1 MPVARPV
8 SSVQSVITRN
18 FFVSVPTN
26 VSYHVVCRVPTVTR
40 WQSQKKDVRP
50 KLKIKS
56 QIKCVKSASFV
67 GHFVSAP
74 NVPNVPNVASVQPVG
89 GRLQS
94 FWEIWAHKG
103 ANPKV
108 VSILKEGYVLP
119 FKVRPPLVRDPLIV
133 SGYANPIRD
142 SHLQAAVQALI
153 EKKAVERVR
162 VQTSLAFFN
171 RLFIVPKPNHKW
183 RPILDL
189 STLNQFLCVKTF
201 KMETPETIRTSLQ
214 QEEWV
219 TSLDF
224 SDAYFHIPIHYTS
237 RKFLRFHFQNQS
249 YQFRALP
256 FGLST
261 APMEFTGVV
270 KEVKLM
276 AQSQGIR
283 IHKYLDDW
291 LIRAPTKE
299 SCHQGTQS
307 LLALCQELG
316 WMVNMQKSELEPQQV
331 FDFVGY
337 QHDLLNGVV
346 RPTQNRWETL
356 QQKITVLLQ
365 NRSCPVRTFMS
376 LIGLLTATEKQV
388 TLGRLHMRPIQW
400 HLKKHWRVP
409 ESLEKE
415 IPIPR
420 SLHQYLQWWT
430 QEENVLKGQP
440 LHPLRHAVQIFTD
453 ASKEGWG
460 AHLGDFTAS
469 GTWSVPESKLHINFL
484 ELKAVLLALKRFQHL
499 VQGKV
504 VLIATDNTT
513 VVAYINKEG
522 GMRSGS
528 LCALLWRLLCWCSLN
543 QIVLKARHIP
553 GRLNV
558 IADKLSRQR
567 QVIQTEWS
575 LHQET
580 FDLLCQTW
588 HYPRVDMFATRYNCK
603 LVQFLS
609 PIPDPKAWS
618 VDALTLSWEDLDM
631 YLFPPVSLMGK
642 VVSKLSDHWYRR
654 AILIAPGWPNM
665 PWFWDLVELSARV
678 PLCLPH
684 HPDLVTQPFNK
695 ARHRDLTNLNLH
707 AWLLEPRQS
716 RSRGSLA
723 QWRQELRR
731 LKDVQPEQ
739 STKRSGPFLSDGVKQ
754 VRWTSGTHL
763 YKEIAD
769 FLLHLFQEKNLQ
781 PSTIDGYRS
790 AIADKLG
797 NTSVN
802 VGKDENLTRLL
813 DSFHRDRP
821 KGRRGVP
828 AWNLS
833 LVLHQLTKAPF
844 EPLRKASLK
853 HLTFKT
859 VFLLA
864 LASGKRRSEI
874 HAWLNKNIRHQAD
887 WSKVSLY
894 PSPSFLAKNHF
905 AKEGPEC
912 VAPVVIPALAP
923 TLDKSLKEDRSLCP
937 VRALRYY
944 LDKTQDLRTGKELVF
959 VSFKQGFNKDISP
972 ATISSWIK
980 QTVVLCYDLS
990 DQDSLTGRGGSTI
1003 GAPKALKRDYQ
1014 LVSPTT
1020 PEGQVTLCNIR
1031 ALLKEAIEPLADDLE
1046 QVKQKLDA
1054 ITVVNARVDTLE
1066 LKVDNLETRLLQSE
1080 TKCSE
1085 LQKEVV
1091 KLEMYSR
1098 KNNLKFLNIKDP
1110 HSASNENCEEKI
1122 LDLCAYHNVELDA
1135 RNIET
1140 AHRLGRSTKIDRPIM
1155 VKFSN
1160 FKSKQKILRARKTFQ
1175 TQNIKV
1181 AEDFP
1186 TAIQQRRRIFS
1197 PILQEIFRSGGKYRG
1212 KLVQDK
1218 LLLNDRFYCV
1228 NTSYPMDNCF
1238 TGRRD
1243 RSRQTPEKDVL
1254 YMLPAGPVTECAF
1267 ARWRIVLHFLFT
1279 S

>member
-1 MPVARPV
+1 MVSPDVVPRWLMRRHSINDNYCKSSPVPVARPV
-8 SSVQSVITRN
+8 SSVKSVITRN
-18 FFVSVPTN
+18 SFVSVPTN

-50 KLKIKS
+50 KSKIKS

-142 SHLQAAVQALI
+142 SHLQEAVQALI

-201 KMETPETIRTSLQ
+201 KMETSETIRTSLQ

-224 SDAYFHIPIHYTS
+224 SDAYFHIPIHFTS

-283 IHKYLDDW
+283 IHQYLDDW

-337 QHDLLNGVV
+337 QYDLLNGVV
-346 RPTQNRWETL
+346 RPTQNRWEAL
-356 QQKITVLLQ
+356 QHKITVLLQ
-365 NRSCPVRTFMS
+365 NRFCRVRTFMS

-388 TLGRLHMRPIQW
+388 PLGRLHMRPIQW

-513 VVAYINKEG
+513 VVVYINKEG

-603 LVQFLS
+603 LVCVPNS
-609 PIPDPKAWS
+609 RPKG
-618 VDALTLSWEDLDM
+618 L
-631 YLFPPVSLMGK
+631 VSGC
-642 VVSKLSDHWYRR
+642 SD
-654 AILIAPGWPNM
+654 IVLGGPGH
-665 PWFWDLVELSARV
+665 V
-678 PLCLPH
+678 PLP
-684 HPDLVTQPFNK
+684 PSV
-695 ARHRDLTNLNLH
+695 
-707 AWLLEPRQS
+707 
-716 RSRGSLA
+716 
-723 QWRQELRR
+723 
-731 LKDVQPEQ
+731 
-739 STKRSGPFLSDGVKQ
+739 SDGEGGQQAVRSLVSQSNPDCPGMAHHALVLGPSGAICEGSSLSSTPPRSSDPTFQQGTSQGSDKPKSPCLAPRAQTIKEQGFSSPVASRIEAPQRRSTRTVYEAKWAVFIRWCETSKVDFRNPSIKQ
-754 VRWTSGTHL
+754 
-763 YKEIAD
+763 IAD

-797 NTSVN
+797 NTSIN
-802 VGKDENLTRLL
+802 VGKDDNLTRLL

-853 HLTFKT
+853 HLTFRT

-864 LASGKRRSEI
+864 LASGKRKSEI

-894 PSPSFLAKNHF
+894 PSPSFLAKNHL

-959 VSFKQGFNKDISP
+959 VSFKQGFDRDISP

-990 DQDSLTGRGGSTI
+990 DQESLT
-1003 GAPKALKRDYQ
+1003 LH
-1014 LVSPTT
+1014 
-1020 PEGQVTLCNIR
+1020 
-1031 ALLKEAIEPLADDLE
+1031 
-1046 QVKQKLDA
+1046 QVKAHDVRAFAASKAFQSGISLD
-1054 ITVVNARVDTLE
+1054 
-1066 LKVDNLETRLLQSE
+1066 Q
-1080 TKCSE
+1080 
-1085 LQKEVV
+1085 
-1091 KLEMYSR
+1091 
-1098 KNNLKFLNIKDP
+1098 
-1110 HSASNENCEEKI
+1110 I
-1122 LDLCAYHNVELDA
+1122 LAACHWKSHN
-1135 RNIET
+1135 
-1140 AHRLGRSTKIDRPIM
+1140 
-1155 VKFSN
+1155 
-1160 FKSKQKILRARKTFQ
+1160 TF
-1175 TQNIKV
+1175 TQ
-1181 AEDFP
+1181 
-1186 TAIQQRRRIFS
+1186 
-1197 PILQEIFRSGGKYRG
+1197 
-1212 KLVQDK
+1212 
-1218 LLLNDRFYCV
+1218 FYL
-1228 NTSYPMDNCF
+1228 
-1238 TGRRD
+1238 
-1243 RSRQTPEKDVL
+1243 KDVAWADKEL
-1254 YMLPAGPVTECAF
+1254 FHLGPVVA
-1267 ARWRIVLHFLFT
+1267 AQQIHH
-1279 S
+1279 

>member
-1 MPVARPV
+1 MVNPVAVREAPRIPKIINDNYCRIPPELQTKLEYYV
-8 SSVQSVITRN
+8 SDVKQTDFHVLVKNSVKCQSVACL
-18 FFVSVPTN
+18 VHSVTKSKSGQP
-26 VSYHVVCRVPTVTR
+26 
-40 WQSQKKDVRP
+40 QKKGVRP
-50 KLKIKS
+50 ISNMKNTIKS
-56 QIKCVKSASFV
+56 VKSASFV
-67 GHFVSAP
+67 NHCVFAP
-74 NVPNVPNVASVQPVG
+74 NVPNALSVANAQPVG
-89 GRLQS
+89 GRLQL
-94 FWEIWAHKG
+94 FWEVWARLG
-103 ANPKV
+103 ANPRV

-119 FKVRPPLVRDPLIV
+119 FNLRPCLVRDPLIV

-142 SHLQAAVQALI
+142 SHLLGALQALI
-153 EKKAVERVR
+153 KKKAVERVR
-162 VQTSLAFFN
+162 VRTSLAFFN
-171 RLFIVPKPNHKW
+171 RLFIVPKPNQKW

-201 KMETPETIRTSLQ
+201 KMETPETNRTSLQ
-214 QEEWV
+214 QGEWV

-224 SDAYFHIPIHYTS
+224 SDAYFHIPIHVNS
-237 RKFLRFHFQNQS
+237 RKYLRFHFQNQS

-261 APMEFTGVV
+261 APMEFTCIV

-276 AQSQGIR
+276 AQSRGIR
-283 IHKYLDDW
+283 IHQYLDDW
-291 LIRAPTKE
+291 LIRAPTRE

-337 QHDLLNGVV
+337 QYDLLNGLV
-346 RPTQNRWETL
+346 RPTQNRWEAL
-356 QQKITVLLQ
+356 QQKVTGLLQ
-365 NRSCPVRTFMS
+365 NRSCRVRTFMS

-388 TLGRLHMRPIQW
+388 PLGRLHMRPIQW

-420 SLHQYLQWWT
+420 SLHQHLQWWT

-484 ELKAVLLALKRFQHL
+484 ELKAVLLALKRFQQL

-528 LCALLWRLLCWCSLN
+528 LCALLWRLLCWCNLR

-553 GRLNV
+553 VVPPSGDLRHP
-558 IADKLSRQR
+558 LSN
-567 QVIQTEWS
+567 
-575 LHQET
+575 L
-580 FDLLCQTW
+580 
-588 HYPRVDMFATRYNCK
+588 A
-603 LVQFLS
+603 LS
-609 PIPDPKAWS
+609 PSGHVCNKVQLQASPICVPNSRPKGLVSGRSDNVLGRPGHVPFPSS
-618 VDALTLSWEDLDM
+618 VSDGEGGQQAVRSLVSQSNPNRSGMAQHALVLGPSGAVGDGSSLSST
-631 YLFPPVSLMGK
+631 P
-642 VVSKLSDHWYRR
+642 
-654 AILIAPGWPNM
+654 
-665 PWFWDLVELSARV
+665 
-678 PLCLPH
+678 
-684 HPDLVTQPFNK
+684 
-695 ARHRDLTNLNLH
+695 
-707 AWLLEPRQS
+707 S
-716 RSRGSLA
+716 RSSDPTFQQGTSQGSGKPKSPCLA
-723 QWRQELRR
+723 PRAQTIREQGFSSPVASRIEAPQRR
-731 LKDVQPEQ
+731 
-739 STKRSGPFLSDGVKQ
+739 STRAVYEAKWALF
-754 VRWTSGTHL
+754 VRWCESSQVDFRNPSI
-763 YKEIAD
+763 KQIAD
-769 FLLHLFQEKNLQ
+769 FLLYLFQEKNLQ

-797 NTSVN
+797 NTLVN
-802 VGKDENLTRLL
+802 VGKDDNLTRLL

-894 PSPSFLAKNHF
+894 PSPSFLAKNHL

-912 VAPVVIPALAP
+912 VAPVVILALAP

-990 DQDSLTGRGGSTI
+990 DQDSLT
-1003 GAPKALKRDYQ
+1003 LH
-1014 LVSPTT
+1014 
-1020 PEGQVTLCNIR
+1020 
-1031 ALLKEAIEPLADDLE
+1031 
-1046 QVKQKLDA
+1046 QVKAHDVRAFAASKAFQGGISLD
-1054 ITVVNARVDTLE
+1054 
-1066 LKVDNLETRLLQSE
+1066 Q
-1080 TKCSE
+1080 
-1085 LQKEVV
+1085 
-1091 KLEMYSR
+1091 
-1098 KNNLKFLNIKDP
+1098 
-1110 HSASNENCEEKI
+1110 I
-1122 LDLCAYHNVELDA
+1122 LAACHWKSHN
-1135 RNIET
+1135 
-1140 AHRLGRSTKIDRPIM
+1140 
-1155 VKFSN
+1155 
-1160 FKSKQKILRARKTFQ
+1160 TF
-1175 TQNIKV
+1175 TQ
-1181 AEDFP
+1181 
-1186 TAIQQRRRIFS
+1186 
-1197 PILQEIFRSGGKYRG
+1197 
-1212 KLVQDK
+1212 
-1218 LLLNDRFYCV
+1218 FYL
-1228 NTSYPMDNCF
+1228 
-1238 TGRRD
+1238 
-1243 RSRQTPEKDVL
+1243 KDVAWADKEL
-1254 YMLPAGPVTECAF
+1254 FHLGPVVA
-1267 ARWRIVLHFLFT
+1267 AQQIHH
-1279 S
+1279 

>member
-1 MPVARPV
+1 MSCTYCNKVAVAKER
-8 SSVQSVITRN
+8 R
-18 FFVSVPTN
+18 
-26 VSYHVVCRVPTVTR
+26 
-40 WQSQKKDVRP
+40 KA
-50 KLKIKS
+50 KIKD

-74 NVPNVPNVASVQPVG
+74 NVPNVPNVAGVQPVG

-142 SHLQAAVQALI
+142 SHLQEAVQALI

-224 SDAYFHIPIHYTS
+224 SDAYFHIPIHFTS

-270 KEVKLM
+270 KEVKFM

-283 IHKYLDDW
+283 IHQYLDDW

-337 QHDLLNGVV
+337 QYDLLNGVV
-346 RPTQNRWETL
+346 RPTQNRWEAL

-365 NRSCPVRTFMS
+365 NRFCRVRTFMS

-388 TLGRLHMRPIQW
+388 PLGRLHMRPIQW

-484 ELKAVLLALKRFQHL
+484 ELKAVLLALKRLQHL

-603 LVQFLS
+603 LVQFVS

-695 ARHRDLTNLNLH
+695 ARHGSDKPKSPCL
-707 AWLLEPRQS
+707 APRAQTIKEQGFSSPVAS
-716 RSRGSLA
+716 RIEA
-723 QWRQELRR
+723 PQRR
-731 LKDVQPEQ
+731 
-739 STKRSGPFLSDGVKQ
+739 STRTVYEAKWAVFIRWCETSQVDFRNPSIKQ
-754 VRWTSGTHL
+754 
-763 YKEIAD
+763 IAD

-797 NTSVN
+797 NTSIN

-894 PSPSFLAKNHF
+894 PSPSFLAKNHL

-959 VSFKQGFNKDISP
+959 VSFKQGFDRDISPATISFVSFKQGFDRDISP

-990 DQDSLTGRGGSTI
+990 DQESLT
-1003 GAPKALKRDYQ
+1003 LH
-1014 LVSPTT
+1014 
-1020 PEGQVTLCNIR
+1020 
-1031 ALLKEAIEPLADDLE
+1031 
-1046 QVKQKLDA
+1046 QVKAHDVRAFAASKAFQGGISLD
-1054 ITVVNARVDTLE
+1054 
-1066 LKVDNLETRLLQSE
+1066 Q
-1080 TKCSE
+1080 
-1085 LQKEVV
+1085 
-1091 KLEMYSR
+1091 
-1098 KNNLKFLNIKDP
+1098 
-1110 HSASNENCEEKI
+1110 I
-1122 LDLCAYHNVELDA
+1122 LAACHWKSHN
-1135 RNIET
+1135 
-1140 AHRLGRSTKIDRPIM
+1140 
-1155 VKFSN
+1155 
-1160 FKSKQKILRARKTFQ
+1160 TF
-1175 TQNIKV
+1175 TQ
-1181 AEDFP
+1181 
-1186 TAIQQRRRIFS
+1186 
-1197 PILQEIFRSGGKYRG
+1197 
-1212 KLVQDK
+1212 
-1218 LLLNDRFYCV
+1218 FYL
-1228 NTSYPMDNCF
+1228 
-1238 TGRRD
+1238 
-1243 RSRQTPEKDVL
+1243 KDVAWADKEL
-1254 YMLPAGPVTECAF
+1254 FHLGPVVA
-1267 ARWRIVLHFLFT
+1267 AQQIHH
-1279 S
+1279 

>member
-1 MPVARPV
+1 MVNPDVVPRWLMRRHSINDNYCKSSPVPVARPV
-8 SSVQSVITRN
+8 SSVKSVVTRN
-18 FFVSVPTN
+18 SFVSVPTN

-50 KLKIKS
+50 KSKIKS

-94 FWEIWAHKG
+94 FGEIWAHKG

-283 IHKYLDDW
+283 IHQYLDDW

-337 QHDLLNGVV
+337 QYDLLNGVV
-346 RPTQNRWETL
+346 RPTQNRWEAL

-365 NRSCPVRTFMS
+365 NRSCRVRTFMS

-588 HYPRVDMFATRYNCK
+588 HYPRVDVCNKVQLQASSICVPNSRPK
-603 LVQFLS
+603 GLVS
-609 PIPDPKAWS
+609 
-618 VDALTLSWEDLDM
+618 
-631 YLFPPVSLMGK
+631 GC
-642 VVSKLSDHWYRR
+642 SD
-654 AILIAPGWPNM
+654 IVLGGPGH
-665 PWFWDLVELSARV
+665 V
-678 PLCLPH
+678 PLP
-684 HPDLVTQPFNK
+684 PSV
-695 ARHRDLTNLNLH
+695 
-707 AWLLEPRQS
+707 
-716 RSRGSLA
+716 
-723 QWRQELRR
+723 
-731 LKDVQPEQ
+731 
-739 STKRSGPFLSDGVKQ
+739 SDGEGGQQAVRSLVSQSNPDCPGMAQHALVLGPSGAICEGSSLSSTPPRSSDPTFQQGTSQGSDKPKSPCLAPRAQTIKEQGFSSPVASRIEAPQRRSTRTVYEAKWAIFIRWCETSQVDFRNPSIKQ
-754 VRWTSGTHL
+754 
-763 YKEIAD
+763 IAD

-781 PSTIDGYRS
+781 PSTIEGYRS

-797 NTSVN
+797 NTSIN
-802 VGKDENLTRLL
+802 VGKDDNLTRLL

-894 PSPSFLAKNHF
+894 PSPSFLAKNHL

-959 VSFKQGFNKDISP
+959 VSFKRGFDRDISP

-990 DQDSLTGRGGSTI
+990 DQESLT
-1003 GAPKALKRDYQ
+1003 LH
-1014 LVSPTT
+1014 
-1020 PEGQVTLCNIR
+1020 
-1031 ALLKEAIEPLADDLE
+1031 
-1046 QVKQKLDA
+1046 QVKAHDVRAFAASKAFQGGISLD
-1054 ITVVNARVDTLE
+1054 
-1066 LKVDNLETRLLQSE
+1066 Q
-1080 TKCSE
+1080 
-1085 LQKEVV
+1085 
-1091 KLEMYSR
+1091 
-1098 KNNLKFLNIKDP
+1098 
-1110 HSASNENCEEKI
+1110 I
-1122 LDLCAYHNVELDA
+1122 LAACHWKSHN
-1135 RNIET
+1135 
-1140 AHRLGRSTKIDRPIM
+1140 
-1155 VKFSN
+1155 
-1160 FKSKQKILRARKTFQ
+1160 TF
-1175 TQNIKV
+1175 TQ
-1181 AEDFP
+1181 
-1186 TAIQQRRRIFS
+1186 
-1197 PILQEIFRSGGKYRG
+1197 
-1212 KLVQDK
+1212 
-1218 LLLNDRFYCV
+1218 FYL
-1228 NTSYPMDNCF
+1228 
-1238 TGRRD
+1238 
-1243 RSRQTPEKDVL
+1243 KDVAWADKEL
-1254 YMLPAGPVTECAF
+1254 FHLGPVVA
-1267 ARWRIVLHFLFT
+1267 AQQIHH
-1279 S
+1279 

>member
-1 MPVARPV
+1 MSELLPLVDFSIMASPGQKKGACGHIMASFDKHSRCARCREKGQGDDPCVQNLQCDFCSVLTPEQVFKLSTPTYKLRKEKAKAKEVLVDPSSVVVLDTQPEQEPAVSVSSAPDLSLPVPQFKKDLQELDEKWATRMARLEALITLGHRSSPSAQNPTFSPVKVPVSHAAPAGALSQTPFFVSTSASSGPAGPAVGPDEPRDQDFSFADRQSPLQNLYPEAEPMFKHPAPVATV
-8 SSVQSVITRN
+8 SSAAAMSASSQSAFQQPSSGSGPVTFRDVNPQETFEEGELSDAEESPDLETSDPDRVLSEDQNYRETVRGVRAFMGWTHIPDLEFSPQSRTDNPWAGHRSQPVGKISVDLPPEDWLCRKLETLNLVLIEGYPSKSSDPGGLHVDQFLRPPKSQSRWYGIHPAEPTDPTRPGKSVNSWPNDAAKINSSFPRISTISSASPQPPSRPLSQDTMRKWEKAAKESSYICNQSAGFYRCITKIQDAFQEQLHILQSELKKGKSSVKAQGALDELLYLSSFNQNVSFAMESVVTRN
-18 FFVSVPTN
+18 SFVSVPTN

-50 KLKIKS
+50 KSKIKS

-171 RLFIVPKPNHKW
+171 RLFIVPKLNHKW

-224 SDAYFHIPIHYTS
+224 SDAYFHIPIHFTS

-283 IHKYLDDW
+283 IHQYLDDW

-337 QHDLLNGVV
+337 QYDLLNGVV
-346 RPTQNRWETL
+346 RPTQNRWEAL

-365 NRSCPVRTFMS
+365 NRSCRVRTFMS

-469 GTWSVPESKLHINFL
+469 GTWSVSESKLHINFL

-603 LVQFLS
+603 LVQFVS

-684 HPDLVTQPFNK
+684 HPDLVTQPFKSGWPERKEDTPLCIWDYWPITEELTFQNGV
-695 ARHRDLTNLNLH
+695 RHR
-707 AWLLEPRQS
+707 
-716 RSRGSLA
+716 
-723 QWRQELRR
+723 
-731 LKDVQPEQ
+731 V
-739 STKRSGPFLSDGVKQ
+739 V
-754 VRWTSGTHL
+754 
-763 YKEIAD
+763 I
-769 FLLHLFQEKNLQ
+769 
-781 PSTIDGYRS
+781 
-790 AIADKLG
+790 
-797 NTSVN
+797 
-802 VGKDENLTRLL
+802 
-813 DSFHRDRP
+813 
-821 KGRRGVP
+821 
-828 AWNLS
+828 
-833 LVLHQLTKAPF
+833 TKAMHP
-844 EPLRKASLK
+844 EMLLCIHASHLGVESCLRKARDIVYWP
-853 HLTFKT
+853 HCY
-859 VFLLA
+859 
-864 LASGKRRSEI
+864 G
-874 HAWLNKNIRHQAD
+874 HGQA
-887 WSKVSLY
+887 
-894 PSPSFLAKNHF
+894 
-905 AKEGPEC
+905 
-912 VAPVVIPALAP
+912 
-923 TLDKSLKEDRSLCP
+923 R
-937 VRALRYY
+937 
-944 LDKTQDLRTGKELVF
+944 
-959 VSFKQGFNKDISP
+959 
-972 ATISSWIK
+972 
-980 QTVVLCYDLS
+980 
-990 DQDSLTGRGGSTI
+990 
-1003 GAPKALKRDYQ
+1003 
-1014 LVSPTT
+1014 
-1020 PEGQVTLCNIR
+1020 
-1031 ALLKEAIEPLADDLE
+1031 
-1046 QVKQKLDA
+1046 
-1054 ITVVNARVDTLE
+1054 
-1066 LKVDNLETRLLQSE
+1066 
-1080 TKCSE
+1080 
-1085 LQKEVV
+1085 
-1091 KLEMYSR
+1091 
-1098 KNNLKFLNIKDP
+1098 
-1110 HSASNENCEEKI
+1110 
-1122 LDLCAYHNVELDA
+1122 
-1135 RNIET
+1135 
-1140 AHRLGRSTKIDRPIM
+1140 
-1155 VKFSN
+1155 
-1160 FKSKQKILRARKTFQ
+1160 
-1175 TQNIKV
+1175 
-1181 AEDFP
+1181 
-1186 TAIQQRRRIFS
+1186 
-1197 PILQEIFRSGGKYRG
+1197 
-1212 KLVQDK
+1212 
-1218 LLLNDRFYCV
+1218 
-1228 NTSYPMDNCF
+1228 
-1238 TGRRD
+1238 
-1243 RSRQTPEKDVL
+1243 
-1254 YMLPAGPVTECAF
+1254 
-1267 ARWRIVLHFLFT
+1267 
-1279 S
+1279 

>member
-1 MPVARPV
+1 MGSQGCKPK
-8 SSVQSVITRN
+8 SSV
-18 FFVSVPTN
+18 
-26 VSYHVVCRVPTVTR
+26 H
-40 WQSQKKDVRP
+40 
-50 KLKIKS
+50 IK
-56 QIKCVKSASFV
+56 
-67 GHFVSAP
+67 
-74 NVPNVPNVASVQPVG
+74 G
-89 GRLQS
+89 GLCSSLQS
-94 FWEIWAHKG
+94 KTSLSKG
-103 ANPKV
+103 SPDSKW
-108 VSILKEGYVLP
+108 LCKPHQRLP
-119 FKVRPPLVRDPLIV
+119 L
-133 SGYANPIRD
+133 
-142 SHLQAAVQALI
+142 LI

-224 SDAYFHIPIHYTS
+224 SDAYFHISIHYTS

-283 IHKYLDDW
+283 IHQYLDDW

-337 QHDLLNGVV
+337 QYDLLNGVV
-346 RPTQNRWETL
+346 RPTQNRWEAL

-365 NRSCPVRTFMS
+365 NRSCRVRTFMS

-409 ESLEKE
+409 ESLEKD

-603 LVQFLS
+603 LVQFVS

-631 YLFPPVSLMGK
+631 YLSPPPPPPSV
-642 VVSKLSDHWYRR
+642 
-654 AILIAPGWPNM
+654 
-665 PWFWDLVELSARV
+665 
-678 PLCLPH
+678 
-684 HPDLVTQPFNK
+684 
-695 ARHRDLTNLNLH
+695 
-707 AWLLEPRQS
+707 
-716 RSRGSLA
+716 
-723 QWRQELRR
+723 
-731 LKDVQPEQ
+731 
-739 STKRSGPFLSDGVKQ
+739 SDGEGGQQAVRSLVSQSNPDCPGMAQHALVLGPSGTICEGSSLSSTPPRSSDPTFQQGTSQGSDKPKSPCLAPRAQ
-754 VRWTSGTHL
+754 TIKEQGFSSPVASRIEAPQRRSTRTVYEAKWAVFVRWCETSQVDFRNPSI
-763 YKEIAD
+763 KQIAD

-894 PSPSFLAKNHF
+894 PSPSFLAKNHL

-990 DQDSLTGRGGSTI
+990 DQDSLT
-1003 GAPKALKRDYQ
+1003 LH
-1014 LVSPTT
+1014 
-1020 PEGQVTLCNIR
+1020 
-1031 ALLKEAIEPLADDLE
+1031 
-1046 QVKQKLDA
+1046 QVKAHDVRAFAASKAFQGGISLD
-1054 ITVVNARVDTLE
+1054 
-1066 LKVDNLETRLLQSE
+1066 Q
-1080 TKCSE
+1080 
-1085 LQKEVV
+1085 
-1091 KLEMYSR
+1091 
-1098 KNNLKFLNIKDP
+1098 
-1110 HSASNENCEEKI
+1110 I
-1122 LDLCAYHNVELDA
+1122 LAACHWKSHN
-1135 RNIET
+1135 
-1140 AHRLGRSTKIDRPIM
+1140 
-1155 VKFSN
+1155 
-1160 FKSKQKILRARKTFQ
+1160 TF
-1175 TQNIKV
+1175 TQ
-1181 AEDFP
+1181 
-1186 TAIQQRRRIFS
+1186 
-1197 PILQEIFRSGGKYRG
+1197 
-1212 KLVQDK
+1212 
-1218 LLLNDRFYCV
+1218 FYL
-1228 NTSYPMDNCF
+1228 
-1238 TGRRD
+1238 
-1243 RSRQTPEKDVL
+1243 KDVAWADKEL
-1254 YMLPAGPVTECAF
+1254 FHLGPVVA
-1267 ARWRIVLHFLFT
+1267 A
-1279 S
+1279 

>member
-1 MPVARPV
+1 MVSPDVVPRWLMRRHSINDNYCKSSPVPVARPV
-8 SSVQSVITRN
+8 SSVKSVVTRN
-18 FFVSVPTN
+18 SFVSVPTN

-50 KLKIKS
+50 KSKIKS

-119 FKVRPPLVRDPLIV
+119 FKVRPPLVRVPLIV

-283 IHKYLDDW
+283 IHQYLDDW

-337 QHDLLNGVV
+337 QYDLLNGVV
-346 RPTQNRWETL
+346 RPTQNRWEAL

-365 NRSCPVRTFMS
+365 NRSCRVRTFMS

-388 TLGRLHMRPIQW
+388 TLGRLHMRPIEW

-528 LCALLWRLLCWCSLN
+528 LCPSLAAPMLVQPQSN
-543 QIVLKARHIP
+543 STEGQTHSRPSECNCRQIVSPKAGHSDGMVPPSRDLRP
-553 GRLNV
+553 S
-558 IADKLSRQR
+558 LSN
-567 QVIQTEWS
+567 
-575 LHQET
+575 L
-580 FDLLCQTW
+580 
-588 HYPRVDMFATRYNCK
+588 A
-603 LVQFLS
+603 LS
-609 PIPDPKAWS
+609 PSGQVCNKVQLQASSICVPNSRPKG
-618 VDALTLSWEDLDM
+618 L
-631 YLFPPVSLMGK
+631 VSGC
-642 VVSKLSDHWYRR
+642 SD
-654 AILIAPGWPNM
+654 IVLGGPGH
-665 PWFWDLVELSARV
+665 V
-678 PLCLPH
+678 PLP
-684 HPDLVTQPFNK
+684 PSV
-695 ARHRDLTNLNLH
+695 
-707 AWLLEPRQS
+707 
-716 RSRGSLA
+716 
-723 QWRQELRR
+723 
-731 LKDVQPEQ
+731 
-739 STKRSGPFLSDGVKQ
+739 SDGEGGQQAVRSLVSQSNPDCPGMAQHALVLGPSGAICEGSSLSSTPPRSSDPTFQQGTSQGSDKPKSPCLAPRAQ
-754 VRWTSGTHL
+754 TIKEQGFSSPVASRIEAPQRRSTRTVYEAKWAVFVRWCETSQVDFRNPSI
-763 YKEIAD
+763 KQIAD

-781 PSTIDGYRS
+781 PSTIEGYRS

-797 NTSVN
+797 NTSIN
-802 VGKDENLTRLL
+802 VGKDDNLTRLL

-833 LVLHQLTKAPF
+833 LVLHQLTKTPF

-894 PSPSFLAKNHF
+894 PSPSFLAKNHL

-959 VSFKQGFNKDISP
+959 VSFKQGFDRDISP

-990 DQDSLTGRGGSTI
+990 DQESLT
-1003 GAPKALKRDYQ
+1003 LH
-1014 LVSPTT
+1014 
-1020 PEGQVTLCNIR
+1020 
-1031 ALLKEAIEPLADDLE
+1031 
-1046 QVKQKLDA
+1046 QVKAHDVRAFAASKAFQGGISLD
-1054 ITVVNARVDTLE
+1054 
-1066 LKVDNLETRLLQSE
+1066 Q
-1080 TKCSE
+1080 
-1085 LQKEVV
+1085 
-1091 KLEMYSR
+1091 
-1098 KNNLKFLNIKDP
+1098 
-1110 HSASNENCEEKI
+1110 I
-1122 LDLCAYHNVELDA
+1122 LAACHWKSHN
-1135 RNIET
+1135 
-1140 AHRLGRSTKIDRPIM
+1140 
-1155 VKFSN
+1155 
-1160 FKSKQKILRARKTFQ
+1160 TF
-1175 TQNIKV
+1175 TQ
-1181 AEDFP
+1181 
-1186 TAIQQRRRIFS
+1186 
-1197 PILQEIFRSGGKYRG
+1197 
-1212 KLVQDK
+1212 
-1218 LLLNDRFYCV
+1218 FYL
-1228 NTSYPMDNCF
+1228 
-1238 TGRRD
+1238 
-1243 RSRQTPEKDVL
+1243 KDVAWADKEL
-1254 YMLPAGPVTECAF
+1254 FHLGPVVA
-1267 ARWRIVLHFLFT
+1267 AQQIHH
-1279 S
+1279 

>member
-1 MPVARPV
+1 MLVKDSVNCHNVAHHV
-8 SSVQSVITRN
+8 LSVKNIRQ
-18 FFVSVPTN
+18 P
-26 VSYHVVCRVPTVTR
+26 
-40 WQSQKKDVRP
+40 QKKGISP
-50 KLKIKS
+50 ILNSQNTIKY
-56 QIKCVKSASFV
+56 VKNASFV
-67 GHFVSAP
+67 NHCVFAPSVS
-74 NVPNVPNVASVQPVG
+74 NVLSVANVQSVG
-89 GRLQS
+89 GRLQN
-94 FWEIWAHKG
+94 FWKIWALKG

-119 FKVRPPLVRDPLIV
+119 FKVRPPLIREPLIV
-133 SGYANPIRD
+133 SGYANPTRD
-142 SHLQAAVQALI
+142 SHLQEAVQALI
-153 EKKAVERVR
+153 KKKAVERVR
-162 VQTSLAFFN
+162 VRTSLAFFN
-171 RLFIVPKPNHKW
+171 RLFIVPKPNQKW

-214 QEEWV
+214 QGEWV
-219 TSLDF
+219 SSLDF
-224 SDAYFHIPIHYTS
+224 SDAYFHIPIHFTS

-261 APMEFTGVV
+261 APMEFTAVV

-283 IHKYLDDW
+283 IHQYLDDW
-291 LIRAPTKE
+291 LIQAPTE
-299 SCHQGTQS
+299 DSCHQGTQS

-337 QHDLLNGVV
+337 QYDLLNGLV
-346 RPTQNRWETL
+346 RPTQNRWEAL
-356 QQKITVLLQ
+356 QQKVTGLLQ
-365 NRSCPVRTFMS
+365 NRSCRVRTFMS

-388 TLGRLHMRPIQW
+388 PLGRLHMRPIQW

-420 SLHQYLQWWT
+420 SLHQHLQWWT
-430 QEENVLKGQP
+430 QEKNVLKGQP

-484 ELKAVLLALKRFQHL
+484 ELKAVLLALKRFQQL

-528 LCALLWRLLCWCSLN
+528 LCALLWQLLCWCNLR

-558 IADKLSRQR
+558 IADKLSRQG

-575 LHQET
+575 LHQEI
-580 FDLLCQTW
+580 FDILCRTW
-588 HYPRVDMFATRYNCK
+588 HYPQVDMFATRYNCK
-603 LVQFLS
+603 LVQFVS

-618 VDALTLSWEDLDM
+618 VDALTMSWEGLDM

-642 VVSKLSDHWYRR
+642 VVSKLSDHWYHR
-654 AILIAPGWPNM
+654 AILIARDGSS
-665 PWFWDLVELSARV
+665 LSST
-678 PLCLPH
+678 P
-684 HPDLVTQPFNK
+684 
-695 ARHRDLTNLNLH
+695 
-707 AWLLEPRQS
+707 S
-716 RSRGSLA
+716 RSSDPTFQQGTSQGSGKPKSPCLA
-723 QWRQELRR
+723 PRAQTIREQGFSSPVASRIEAPQRR
-731 LKDVQPEQ
+731 
-739 STKRSGPFLSDGVKQ
+739 STRTVYEAKWALF
-754 VRWTSGTHL
+754 VRWCETSPVDFRNPSI
-763 YKEIAD
+763 KQIAD

-781 PSTIDGYRS
+781 PRTIDGYRS

-802 VGKDENLTRLL
+802 VGKDDNLTRLL

-894 PSPSFLAKNHF
+894 PSPSFLAKNHL

-937 VRALRYY
+937 VRALR

-972 ATISSWIK
+972 ATICPGSNK
-980 QTVVLCYDLS
+980 Q
-990 DQDSLTGRGGSTI
+990 
-1003 GAPKALKRDYQ
+1003 
-1014 LVSPTT
+1014 
-1020 PEGQVTLCNIR
+1020 
-1031 ALLKEAIEPLADDLE
+1031 
-1046 QVKQKLDA
+1046 
-1054 ITVVNARVDTLE
+1054 
-1066 LKVDNLETRLLQSE
+1066 
-1080 TKCSE
+1080 
-1085 LQKEVV
+1085 
-1091 KLEMYSR
+1091 
-1098 KNNLKFLNIKDP
+1098 
-1110 HSASNENCEEKI
+1110 
-1122 LDLCAYHNVELDA
+1122 
-1135 RNIET
+1135 
-1140 AHRLGRSTKIDRPIM
+1140 
-1155 VKFSN
+1155 
-1160 FKSKQKILRARKTFQ
+1160 
-1175 TQNIKV
+1175 
-1181 AEDFP
+1181 
-1186 TAIQQRRRIFS
+1186 
-1197 PILQEIFRSGGKYRG
+1197 
-1212 KLVQDK
+1212 
-1218 LLLNDRFYCV
+1218 
-1228 NTSYPMDNCF
+1228 
-1238 TGRRD
+1238 
-1243 RSRQTPEKDVL
+1243 
-1254 YMLPAGPVTECAF
+1254 
-1267 ARWRIVLHFLFT
+1267 
-1279 S
+1279 

>member
-1 MPVARPV
+1 MVSPDVVPRWLMRRHSINDNYCKSSPVPVARPV
-8 SSVQSVITRN
+8 SSVKSVITRN
-18 FFVSVPTN
+18 SFVSVPTN

-50 KLKIKS
+50 KSKIKS

-142 SHLQAAVQALI
+142 SHLQEAVQALI

-224 SDAYFHIPIHYTS
+224 SDAYFHIPIHFTS

-261 APMEFTGVV
+261 TPMEFTGVV

-283 IHKYLDDW
+283 IHQYLDDW

-337 QHDLLNGVV
+337 QYDLLNGVV
-346 RPTQNRWETL
+346 RPTQNRWEAL

-365 NRSCPVRTFMS
+365 NRSCRVRTFMS

-388 TLGRLHMRPIQW
+388 PLGRLHMRPIQW

-415 IPIPR
+415 IPISR

-543 QIVLKARHIP
+543 QIVLKARHI
-553 GRLNV
+553 V
-558 IADKLSRQR
+558 S
-567 QVIQTEWS
+567 
-575 LHQET
+575 
-580 FDLLCQTW
+580 
-588 HYPRVDMFATRYNCK
+588 
-603 LVQFLS
+603 
-609 PIPDPKAWS
+609 PKA
-618 VDALTLSWEDLDM
+618 
-631 YLFPPVSLMGK
+631 G
-642 VVSKLSDHWYRR
+642 H
-654 AILIAPGWPNM
+654 
-665 PWFWDLVELSARV
+665 
-678 PLCLPH
+678 
-684 HPDLVTQPFNK
+684 
-695 ARHRDLTNLNLH
+695 
-707 AWLLEPRQS
+707 
-716 RSRGSLA
+716 
-723 QWRQELRR
+723 
-731 LKDVQPEQ
+731 
-739 STKRSGPFLSDGVKQ
+739 SDGVVPPSRDLRPPLSNLALSPSGHVCNKVQLQASSICVPNSRPKGLVSGCSDIVLGGPGHVPLPPSVSDGEGGQQAVRSLVSQSNPDCPGMAQHALVLGPSGAICEGSSLSSTPPRSSDPTFQQGTSQGSDKPKSPCLAPRAQTIKEQGFSSPVASRIEAPQRRSTRTVYEAKWAVFIRWCETSQVDFRNPSIKQ
-754 VRWTSGTHL
+754 
-763 YKEIAD
+763 IAD

-797 NTSVN
+797 NTSIN
-802 VGKDENLTRLL
+802 VGKDDNLTRLL

-894 PSPSFLAKNHF
+894 PSPSFLAKNHL

-959 VSFKQGFNKDISP
+959 VSFKQGFDRDISP

-990 DQDSLTGRGGSTI
+990 DQESLT
-1003 GAPKALKRDYQ
+1003 LH
-1014 LVSPTT
+1014 
-1020 PEGQVTLCNIR
+1020 
-1031 ALLKEAIEPLADDLE
+1031 
-1046 QVKQKLDA
+1046 QVKAHDVRAFAASKAFQGGISLD
-1054 ITVVNARVDTLE
+1054 
-1066 LKVDNLETRLLQSE
+1066 Q
-1080 TKCSE
+1080 
-1085 LQKEVV
+1085 
-1091 KLEMYSR
+1091 
-1098 KNNLKFLNIKDP
+1098 
-1110 HSASNENCEEKI
+1110 I
-1122 LDLCAYHNVELDA
+1122 LAACHWKSHN
-1135 RNIET
+1135 
-1140 AHRLGRSTKIDRPIM
+1140 
-1155 VKFSN
+1155 
-1160 FKSKQKILRARKTFQ
+1160 TF
-1175 TQNIKV
+1175 TQ
-1181 AEDFP
+1181 
-1186 TAIQQRRRIFS
+1186 
-1197 PILQEIFRSGGKYRG
+1197 
-1212 KLVQDK
+1212 
-1218 LLLNDRFYCV
+1218 FYL
-1228 NTSYPMDNCF
+1228 
-1238 TGRRD
+1238 
-1243 RSRQTPEKDVL
+1243 KDVAWADKEL
-1254 YMLPAGPVTECAF
+1254 FHLGPVVA
-1267 ARWRIVLHFLFT
+1267 AQQIHH
-1279 S
+1279 

>member
-1 MPVARPV
+1 MKDSVNCHNVAHHVP
-8 SSVQSVITRN
+8 SVKNIRQ
-18 FFVSVPTN
+18 P
-26 VSYHVVCRVPTVTR
+26 
-40 WQSQKKDVRP
+40 QKKGISP
-50 KLKIKS
+50 ILNSQNTIKY
-56 QIKCVKSASFV
+56 VKNASFV
-67 GHFVSAP
+67 NHCVFAPSVS
-74 NVPNVPNVASVQPVG
+74 NVLSVANVQSVG
-89 GRLQS
+89 GRLQN
-94 FWEIWAHKG
+94 FWKIWALKG

-119 FKVRPPLVRDPLIV
+119 FKVRPPLIREPLMV
-133 SGYANPIRD
+133 SGYANPTRD
-142 SHLQAAVQALI
+142 SHLQEAVQALI
-153 EKKAVERVR
+153 KKKAVERVR
-162 VQTSLAFFN
+162 VRTSLAFFN
-171 RLFIVPKPNHKW
+171 RLFIVPKPNQKW

-214 QEEWV
+214 QGEWV
-219 TSLDF
+219 SSIDF
-224 SDAYFHIPIHYTS
+224 SDAYFHIPIHFTS

-261 APMEFTGVV
+261 APMEFTAVV

-283 IHKYLDDW
+283 IHQYLDDW
-291 LIRAPTKE
+291 LIRAPTE
-299 SCHQGTQS
+299 DSCHQGTQS

-337 QHDLLNGVV
+337 QYDLLNGLV
-346 RPTQNRWETL
+346 RPTQNRWEAL
-356 QQKITVLLQ
+356 QQKVTGLLQ
-365 NRSCPVRTFMS
+365 NRSCRVRTFMS
-376 LIGLLTATEKQV
+376 LIGLLTATEKRV
-388 TLGRLHMRPIQW
+388 PLGRLHMRPIQW

-420 SLHQYLQWWT
+420 SLHQHLQWWT
-430 QEENVLKGQP
+430 QEKNVLKGQP

-484 ELKAVLLALKRFQHL
+484 ELKAVLLALKRFQQL

-504 VLIATDNTT
+504 VDCRQHYSCGIHQQGGRYEVRFTLCPSLAAPMLVQSQANST
-513 VVAYINKEG
+513 EG
-522 GMRSGS
+522 QTHSGPS
-528 LCALLWRLLCWCSLN
+528 ECNC
-543 QIVLKARHIP
+543 
-553 GRLNV
+553 
-558 IADKLSRQR
+558 R
-567 QVIQTEWS
+567 QVVSPGTGHS
-575 LHQET
+575 DRVVPPSG
-580 FDLLCQTW
+580 DLRHPLSNL
-588 HYPRVDMFATRYNCK
+588 A
-603 LVQFLS
+603 LS
-609 PIPDPKAWS
+609 PSGHVCNKVQLQASPICVPNSRPKGLVSGRSDNVLGRPGHVPFPSSVSVGQGGQQAVRSLVSQSNPDCSGMAQH
-618 VDALTLSWEDLDM
+618 ALVLGPSGAVGDGSSLSST
-631 YLFPPVSLMGK
+631 P
-642 VVSKLSDHWYRR
+642 
-654 AILIAPGWPNM
+654 
-665 PWFWDLVELSARV
+665 
-678 PLCLPH
+678 
-684 HPDLVTQPFNK
+684 
-695 ARHRDLTNLNLH
+695 
-707 AWLLEPRQS
+707 S
-716 RSRGSLA
+716 RSSDPTFQQGTSQGSGKPKSPCLA
-723 QWRQELRR
+723 PRAQAIREQGFSSPVASRIEAPQRR
-731 LKDVQPEQ
+731 
-739 STKRSGPFLSDGVKQ
+739 STRAVYEAKWALF
-754 VRWTSGTHL
+754 VRWCETSQVDFRNPSI
-763 YKEIAD
+763 KQIAD

-802 VGKDENLTRLL
+802 VGKDDNLTRLL

-894 PSPSFLAKNHF
+894 PSPSFLAKNHL

-990 DQDSLTGRGGSTI
+990 DQDSLT
-1003 GAPKALKRDYQ
+1003 LH
-1014 LVSPTT
+1014 
-1020 PEGQVTLCNIR
+1020 
-1031 ALLKEAIEPLADDLE
+1031 
-1046 QVKQKLDA
+1046 QVKAHDVRAFAASKAFQGGISLD
-1054 ITVVNARVDTLE
+1054 
-1066 LKVDNLETRLLQSE
+1066 Q
-1080 TKCSE
+1080 
-1085 LQKEVV
+1085 
-1091 KLEMYSR
+1091 
-1098 KNNLKFLNIKDP
+1098 
-1110 HSASNENCEEKI
+1110 I
-1122 LDLCAYHNVELDA
+1122 LAACHWKSHN
-1135 RNIET
+1135 
-1140 AHRLGRSTKIDRPIM
+1140 
-1155 VKFSN
+1155 
-1160 FKSKQKILRARKTFQ
+1160 TF
-1175 TQNIKV
+1175 TQ
-1181 AEDFP
+1181 
-1186 TAIQQRRRIFS
+1186 
-1197 PILQEIFRSGGKYRG
+1197 
-1212 KLVQDK
+1212 
-1218 LLLNDRFYCV
+1218 FYL
-1228 NTSYPMDNCF
+1228 
-1238 TGRRD
+1238 
-1243 RSRQTPEKDVL
+1243 KDVAWADKEL
-1254 YMLPAGPVTECAF
+1254 FHLGPVVA
-1267 ARWRIVLHFLFT
+1267 AQQIHH
-1279 S
+1279 

>member
-1 MPVARPV
+1 MVNPDVVPRWLMRRHSINDNYCKSSPVPVARPV
-8 SSVQSVITRN
+8 SSVKSVVTRN
-18 FFVSVPTN
+18 SFVSVPTN

-50 KLKIKS
+50 KSKIKS

-283 IHKYLDDW
+283 IHQYLDDW

-337 QHDLLNGVV
+337 QYDLLNGVV
-346 RPTQNRWETL
+346 RPTQNRWEAL

-365 NRSCPVRTFMS
+365 NRSCRVRTFMS

-440 LHPLRHAVQIFTD
+440 LHPLRHAVQIFTE

-460 AHLGDFTAS
+460 AQRRLH
-469 GTWSVPESKLHINFL
+469 SKRYLVSARKQVAH
-484 ELKAVLLALKRFQHL
+484 KLLRTKSRVVSTKKIPTFSARKGRPDCHRQHYGCGIHQQGRRYEVRLTLCPSLAAPML
-499 VQGKV
+499 VQPQSNS
-504 VLIATDNTT
+504 T
-513 VVAYINKEG
+513 EG
-522 GMRSGS
+522 QTHSRPSE
-528 LCALLWRLLCWCSLN
+528 CNCR
-543 QIVLKARHIP
+543 QIV
-553 GRLNV
+553 
-558 IADKLSRQR
+558 S
-567 QVIQTEWS
+567 
-575 LHQET
+575 
-580 FDLLCQTW
+580 
-588 HYPRVDMFATRYNCK
+588 
-603 LVQFLS
+603 
-609 PIPDPKAWS
+609 PKA
-618 VDALTLSWEDLDM
+618 
-631 YLFPPVSLMGK
+631 G
-642 VVSKLSDHWYRR
+642 H
-654 AILIAPGWPNM
+654 
-665 PWFWDLVELSARV
+665 
-678 PLCLPH
+678 
-684 HPDLVTQPFNK
+684 
-695 ARHRDLTNLNLH
+695 
-707 AWLLEPRQS
+707 
-716 RSRGSLA
+716 
-723 QWRQELRR
+723 
-731 LKDVQPEQ
+731 
-739 STKRSGPFLSDGVKQ
+739 SDGVVPPSRDLRPPLSNLALSPSGHVCNKVQ
-754 VRWTSGTHL
+754 LQASSICVPNSRPKGLVSGCSGIILGGPGHVPLPPSVSDGEGGQQAVRSLVSQSNPDCPGMAQHALVLGPSGTICEGSSLSSTPPRSSDPTFQQGTSQGSDKPKSPCLAPRAQTIKEQGFSSPVASRIEAPQRRSTRTVYEAKWAVFVRWCETSQVDFRNPSI
-763 YKEIAD
+763 KQIAD

-887 WSKVSLY
+887 WSKLSLY
-894 PSPSFLAKNHF
+894 PSPSFLAKNHL

-990 DQDSLTGRGGSTI
+990 DQDSLT
-1003 GAPKALKRDYQ
+1003 LH
-1014 LVSPTT
+1014 
-1020 PEGQVTLCNIR
+1020 
-1031 ALLKEAIEPLADDLE
+1031 
-1046 QVKQKLDA
+1046 QVKAHDVRAFAASKAFQGGISLD
-1054 ITVVNARVDTLE
+1054 
-1066 LKVDNLETRLLQSE
+1066 Q
-1080 TKCSE
+1080 
-1085 LQKEVV
+1085 
-1091 KLEMYSR
+1091 
-1098 KNNLKFLNIKDP
+1098 
-1110 HSASNENCEEKI
+1110 I
-1122 LDLCAYHNVELDA
+1122 LAACHWKSHN
-1135 RNIET
+1135 
-1140 AHRLGRSTKIDRPIM
+1140 
-1155 VKFSN
+1155 
-1160 FKSKQKILRARKTFQ
+1160 TF
-1175 TQNIKV
+1175 TQ
-1181 AEDFP
+1181 
-1186 TAIQQRRRIFS
+1186 
-1197 PILQEIFRSGGKYRG
+1197 
-1212 KLVQDK
+1212 
-1218 LLLNDRFYCV
+1218 FYL
-1228 NTSYPMDNCF
+1228 
-1238 TGRRD
+1238 
-1243 RSRQTPEKDVL
+1243 KDVAWADKEL
-1254 YMLPAGPVTECAF
+1254 FHLGPVVA
-1267 ARWRIVLHFLFT
+1267 AQQIHH
-1279 S
+1279 

>member
-1 MPVARPV
+1 MNVTKTDLPVLV
-8 SSVQSVITRN
+8 KDSVNCHNVAHHVLSVKNIRQ
-18 FFVSVPTN
+18 P
-26 VSYHVVCRVPTVTR
+26 
-40 WQSQKKDVRP
+40 QKKGISP
-50 KLKIKS
+50 ILNSQNTIKY
-56 QIKCVKSASFV
+56 VKNASFV
-67 GHFVSAP
+67 NHCVFAPSVS
-74 NVPNVPNVASVQPVG
+74 NVLSVANVQSVG
-89 GRLQS
+89 GRLQN
-94 FWEIWAHKG
+94 FWKIWALKG

-119 FKVRPPLVRDPLIV
+119 FKVRPPLIREPLIV
-133 SGYANPIRD
+133 SGYANPTRD
-142 SHLQAAVQALI
+142 SHLQEAVQALI
-153 EKKAVERVR
+153 KKKAVERVR
-162 VQTSLAFFN
+162 VRTSLAFFN
-171 RLFIVPKPNHKW
+171 RLFIVPKPNQKW

-214 QEEWV
+214 QGEWV
-219 TSLDF
+219 SSLDF
-224 SDAYFHIPIHYTS
+224 SDAYFHIPIHFTS

-261 APMEFTGVV
+261 APMEFTAVV

-283 IHKYLDDW
+283 IHQYLDDW
-291 LIRAPTKE
+291 LIRAPTE
-299 SCHQGTQS
+299 DSCHQGTQS

-337 QHDLLNGVV
+337 QYDLLNGLV
-346 RPTQNRWETL
+346 RPTQNRWEAL
-356 QQKITVLLQ
+356 QQKITGLLQ
-365 NRSCPVRTFMS
+365 NRSCRVRTFRS

-388 TLGRLHMRPIQW
+388 PLGRLHMRPIQW

-420 SLHQYLQWWT
+420 SLHQHLQWWT
-430 QEENVLKGQP
+430 QEKNVLKGQP

-513 VVAYINKEG
+513 LVAYINKEG

-528 LCALLWRLLCWCSLN
+528 LCALLWRLLCWCNLR

-558 IADKLSRQR
+558 IADKLSCQG

-575 LHQET
+575 LHQEI
-580 FDLLCQTW
+580 FDILCRTW
-588 HYPRVDMFATRYNCK
+588 HYPQVDMFATRYNCK
-603 LVQFLS
+603 LVQFVS

-618 VDALTLSWEDLDM
+618 VDALTMSWEGLDM

-642 VVSKLSDHWYRR
+642 VVSKLSDHWYHR
-654 AILIAPGWPNM
+654 AVG
-665 PWFWDLVELSARV
+665 DGSSLSST
-678 PLCLPH
+678 P
-684 HPDLVTQPFNK
+684 
-695 ARHRDLTNLNLH
+695 
-707 AWLLEPRQS
+707 S
-716 RSRGSLA
+716 RSSDPTFQQGTSQGSGKPKSPCLA
-723 QWRQELRR
+723 PRAQTIREQGFSSPVASRIEAPQRR
-731 LKDVQPEQ
+731 
-739 STKRSGPFLSDGVKQ
+739 STRAVYEAKWALF
-754 VRWTSGTHL
+754 VRWCETSQVDFRNPSI
-763 YKEIAD
+763 KQIAD

-802 VGKDENLTRLL
+802 VGKDDNLTRLL

-874 HAWLNKNIRHQAD
+874 HACLNKNIRHQAD

-894 PSPSFLAKNHF
+894 PSPSFLAKNHL

-944 LDKTQDLRTGKELVF
+944 LDKMQDLRTGKELVF

-990 DQDSLTGRGGSTI
+990 DQDSLT
-1003 GAPKALKRDYQ
+1003 
-1014 LVSPTT
+1014 VH
-1020 PEGQVTLCNIR
+1020 
-1031 ALLKEAIEPLADDLE
+1031 
-1046 QVKQKLDA
+1046 QVKAHDVRAFAASKAFQGGISLD
-1054 ITVVNARVDTLE
+1054 
-1066 LKVDNLETRLLQSE
+1066 Q
-1080 TKCSE
+1080 
-1085 LQKEVV
+1085 
-1091 KLEMYSR
+1091 
-1098 KNNLKFLNIKDP
+1098 
-1110 HSASNENCEEKI
+1110 I
-1122 LDLCAYHNVELDA
+1122 LAACHWKSHN
-1135 RNIET
+1135 
-1140 AHRLGRSTKIDRPIM
+1140 
-1155 VKFSN
+1155 
-1160 FKSKQKILRARKTFQ
+1160 TF
-1175 TQNIKV
+1175 TQ
-1181 AEDFP
+1181 
-1186 TAIQQRRRIFS
+1186 
-1197 PILQEIFRSGGKYRG
+1197 
-1212 KLVQDK
+1212 
-1218 LLLNDRFYCV
+1218 FYL
-1228 NTSYPMDNCF
+1228 
-1238 TGRRD
+1238 
-1243 RSRQTPEKDVL
+1243 KDVAWADKEL
-1254 YMLPAGPVTECAF
+1254 FHLGPVVA
-1267 ARWRIVLHFLFT
+1267 AQQIHH
-1279 S
+1279 

>member
-1 MPVARPV
+1 MVNPDVVPRWLMRRHSINDNYCKSSPVPVARPV

-18 FFVSVPTN
+18 SFVSVPTN

-108 VSILKEGYVLP
+108 VSTLKEGYVLP

-189 STLNQFLCVKTF
+189 STLNQFLRVKTF

-283 IHKYLDDW
+283 IHQYLDDW

-337 QHDLLNGVV
+337 QYDLLNGIV

-567 QVIQTEWS
+567 QVPPS
-575 LHQET
+575 R
-580 FDLLCQTW
+580 DLRPPLSNL
-588 HYPRVDMFATRYNCK
+588 A
-603 LVQFLS
+603 LS
-609 PIPDPKAWS
+609 PSGHVYNKVQLQASSICVPNSRPKG
-618 VDALTLSWEDLDM
+618 L
-631 YLFPPVSLMGK
+631 VSGC
-642 VVSKLSDHWYRR
+642 SDI
-654 AILIAPGWPNM
+654 ILGGPGH
-665 PWFWDLVELSARV
+665 V
-678 PLCLPH
+678 PLP
-684 HPDLVTQPFNK
+684 PSV
-695 ARHRDLTNLNLH
+695 
-707 AWLLEPRQS
+707 
-716 RSRGSLA
+716 
-723 QWRQELRR
+723 
-731 LKDVQPEQ
+731 
-739 STKRSGPFLSDGVKQ
+739 SDGEGGQQAVRSLVSQSNPDCPGMAQHALVLGPSGTICEGSSLSSTPPRSSDPTFQQGTSQGSDKPKSPCLAPRAQ
-754 VRWTSGTHL
+754 TIKEQGFSSPVASRIEAPQRRSTRTVYEAKWAVFVRWCETSQVDFRNPSI
-763 YKEIAD
+763 KQIAD

-894 PSPSFLAKNHF
+894 PSPSFLAKNHL

-923 TLDKSLKEDRSLCP
+923 TLDKALKEDRSLCP

-990 DQDSLTGRGGSTI
+990 DQDSLT
-1003 GAPKALKRDYQ
+1003 LH
-1014 LVSPTT
+1014 
-1020 PEGQVTLCNIR
+1020 
-1031 ALLKEAIEPLADDLE
+1031 
-1046 QVKQKLDA
+1046 QVKAHDVRAFAASKAFQGGISLD
-1054 ITVVNARVDTLE
+1054 
-1066 LKVDNLETRLLQSE
+1066 Q
-1080 TKCSE
+1080 
-1085 LQKEVV
+1085 
-1091 KLEMYSR
+1091 
-1098 KNNLKFLNIKDP
+1098 
-1110 HSASNENCEEKI
+1110 I
-1122 LDLCAYHNVELDA
+1122 LAACHWKSHN
-1135 RNIET
+1135 
-1140 AHRLGRSTKIDRPIM
+1140 
-1155 VKFSN
+1155 
-1160 FKSKQKILRARKTFQ
+1160 TF
-1175 TQNIKV
+1175 TQ
-1181 AEDFP
+1181 
-1186 TAIQQRRRIFS
+1186 
-1197 PILQEIFRSGGKYRG
+1197 
-1212 KLVQDK
+1212 
-1218 LLLNDRFYCV
+1218 FYL
-1228 NTSYPMDNCF
+1228 
-1238 TGRRD
+1238 
-1243 RSRQTPEKDVL
+1243 KDVAWADKEL
-1254 YMLPAGPVTECAF
+1254 FHLGPVVA
-1267 ARWRIVLHFLFT
+1267 AQQIHH
-1279 S
+1279 

>member
-1 MPVARPV
+1 MVSPDVVPRWLMRRHSINDNYCKSSPVPVARPV
-8 SSVQSVITRN
+8 SSVKSVITRN
-18 FFVSVPTN
+18 SFVSVPTN

-50 KLKIKS
+50 KSKIKS

-94 FWEIWAHKG
+94 FGEIWAHKG

-142 SHLQAAVQALI
+142 SHLQEAVQALI

-224 SDAYFHIPIHYTS
+224 SDAYFHIPIHFTS

-283 IHKYLDDW
+283 IHQYLDDW

-331 FDFVGY
+331 FDFVSY
-337 QHDLLNGVV
+337 QYDLLNGVV
-346 RPTQNRWETL
+346 RPTQNRWEAL

-365 NRSCPVRTFMS
+365 NRSCRVRTFMS

-388 TLGRLHMRPIQW
+388 PLGRLHMRPIQW

-603 LVQFLS
+603 LVQFVS
-609 PIPDPKAWS
+609 PIPG
-618 VDALTLSWEDLDM
+618 L
-631 YLFPPVSLMGK
+631 VSGC
-642 VVSKLSDHWYRR
+642 SD
-654 AILIAPGWPNM
+654 IVLGGPGH
-665 PWFWDLVELSARV
+665 V
-678 PLCLPH
+678 PLP
-684 HPDLVTQPFNK
+684 PSV
-695 ARHRDLTNLNLH
+695 
-707 AWLLEPRQS
+707 
-716 RSRGSLA
+716 
-723 QWRQELRR
+723 
-731 LKDVQPEQ
+731 
-739 STKRSGPFLSDGVKQ
+739 SDGEGGQQAVRSLVSQSNPDCPGMAQHALVLGPSGAICEGSSLSSTPPRSSDPTFQQGTSQGSDKPKSPCLAPRAQTIKEQGFSSPVASRIEAPQRRSTRTVYEAKWAVFIRWCETSQVDFRNPSIKQ
-754 VRWTSGTHL
+754 
-763 YKEIAD
+763 IAD

-797 NTSVN
+797 NTSIN
-802 VGKDENLTRLL
+802 VGKDDNLTRLL
-813 DSFHRDRP
+813 DSFYRDRP

-828 AWNLS
+828 TWNLS

-894 PSPSFLAKNHF
+894 PSPSFLAKNHL

-959 VSFKQGFNKDISP
+959 VSFKQGFDRDISP

-990 DQDSLTGRGGSTI
+990 DQESLT
-1003 GAPKALKRDYQ
+1003 LH
-1014 LVSPTT
+1014 
-1020 PEGQVTLCNIR
+1020 
-1031 ALLKEAIEPLADDLE
+1031 
-1046 QVKQKLDA
+1046 QVKAHDVRAFAASKAFQGGISLD
-1054 ITVVNARVDTLE
+1054 
-1066 LKVDNLETRLLQSE
+1066 Q
-1080 TKCSE
+1080 
-1085 LQKEVV
+1085 
-1091 KLEMYSR
+1091 
-1098 KNNLKFLNIKDP
+1098 
-1110 HSASNENCEEKI
+1110 I
-1122 LDLCAYHNVELDA
+1122 LAACHWKSHN
-1135 RNIET
+1135 
-1140 AHRLGRSTKIDRPIM
+1140 
-1155 VKFSN
+1155 
-1160 FKSKQKILRARKTFQ
+1160 TF
-1175 TQNIKV
+1175 TQ
-1181 AEDFP
+1181 
-1186 TAIQQRRRIFS
+1186 
-1197 PILQEIFRSGGKYRG
+1197 
-1212 KLVQDK
+1212 
-1218 LLLNDRFYCV
+1218 FYL
-1228 NTSYPMDNCF
+1228 
-1238 TGRRD
+1238 
-1243 RSRQTPEKDVL
+1243 KDVAWADKEL
-1254 YMLPAGPVTECAF
+1254 FHLGPVVA
-1267 ARWRIVLHFLFT
+1267 AQQIHH
-1279 S
+1279 

>member
-1 MPVARPV
+1 MVNPDVVPRWLMRRHSINDNYCKSSPVPVARPV

-18 FFVSVPTN
+18 SFVSVPTN

-67 GHFVSAP
+67 GHCVSAP

-283 IHKYLDDW
+283 LHQYLDDW

-337 QHDLLNGVV
+337 QYDLLNGVV
-346 RPTQNRWETL
+346 RPTQNRWKTL

-603 LVQFLS
+603 LVQFVS

-678 PLCLPH
+678 PLSSTPPRSSDPTFQQGTSQGSDKPKSPCL
-684 HPDLVTQPFNK
+684 
-695 ARHRDLTNLNLH
+695 A
-707 AWLLEPRQS
+707 PRAQTIKEQGFSSPVAS
-716 RSRGSLA
+716 RIEA
-723 QWRQELRR
+723 PQRR
-731 LKDVQPEQ
+731 
-739 STKRSGPFLSDGVKQ
+739 STRTVYEAKWAVF
-754 VRWTSGTHL
+754 VRWCETSQVDFRNPSI
-763 YKEIAD
+763 KQIAD

-894 PSPSFLAKNHF
+894 PSPSFLAKNHL

-990 DQDSLTGRGGSTI
+990 DQDSLT
-1003 GAPKALKRDYQ
+1003 LH
-1014 LVSPTT
+1014 
-1020 PEGQVTLCNIR
+1020 
-1031 ALLKEAIEPLADDLE
+1031 
-1046 QVKQKLDA
+1046 QVKAHDVRAFAASKAFQGGISLD
-1054 ITVVNARVDTLE
+1054 
-1066 LKVDNLETRLLQSE
+1066 Q
-1080 TKCSE
+1080 
-1085 LQKEVV
+1085 
-1091 KLEMYSR
+1091 
-1098 KNNLKFLNIKDP
+1098 
-1110 HSASNENCEEKI
+1110 I
-1122 LDLCAYHNVELDA
+1122 LAACHWKSHN
-1135 RNIET
+1135 
-1140 AHRLGRSTKIDRPIM
+1140 
-1155 VKFSN
+1155 
-1160 FKSKQKILRARKTFQ
+1160 TF
-1175 TQNIKV
+1175 TQ
-1181 AEDFP
+1181 
-1186 TAIQQRRRIFS
+1186 
-1197 PILQEIFRSGGKYRG
+1197 
-1212 KLVQDK
+1212 
-1218 LLLNDRFYCV
+1218 FYL
-1228 NTSYPMDNCF
+1228 
-1238 TGRRD
+1238 
-1243 RSRQTPEKDVL
+1243 KDVAWADKEL
-1254 YMLPAGPVTECAF
+1254 FHLGPVVA
-1267 ARWRIVLHFLFT
+1267 AQQIHH
-1279 S
+1279 

>member
-1 MPVARPV
+1 MVNPDVVPRWLMRRHSINDNYCKSSPVPVARPV

-18 FFVSVPTN
+18 SFVSVPTN

-108 VSILKEGYVLP
+108 MSILKEGYALP

-283 IHKYLDDW
+283 IHQYLDDW

-337 QHDLLNGVV
+337 QYDLLNGVV

-420 SLHQYLQWWT
+420 SL
-430 QEENVLKGQP
+430 P
-440 LHPLRHAVQIFTD
+440 
-453 ASKEGWG
+453 
-460 AHLGDFTAS
+460 
-469 GTWSVPESKLHINFL
+469 SVP
-484 ELKAVLLALKRFQHL
+484 AVVDPRGKCPKGSALTPPATRSSNLYRRLKR
-499 VQGKV
+499 
-504 VLIATDNTT
+504 
-513 VVAYINKEG
+513 
-522 GMRSGS
+522 
-528 LCALLWRLLCWCSLN
+528 RLGCS
-543 QIVLKARHIP
+543 
-553 GRLNV
+553 
-558 IADKLSRQR
+558 
-567 QVIQTEWS
+567 
-575 LHQET
+575 
-580 FDLLCQTW
+580 
-588 HYPRVDMFATRYNCK
+588 
-603 LVQFLS
+603 
-609 PIPDPKAWS
+609 
-618 VDALTLSWEDLDM
+618 
-631 YLFPPVSLMGK
+631 
-642 VVSKLSDHWYRR
+642 
-654 AILIAPGWPNM
+654 
-665 PWFWDLVELSARV
+665 
-678 PLCLPH
+678 
-684 HPDLVTQPFNK
+684 
-695 ARHRDLTNLNLH
+695 
-707 AWLLEPRQS
+707 
-716 RSRGSLA
+716 
-723 QWRQELRR
+723 LRR
-731 LKDVQPEQ
+731 LHSKRYLVSARKQVAHKLLRTKSRVVSTKKIPTFSARKGRPDCHRQHHGCGIHQQGRRYEVRLTLCPSLAAPMLVQPQ
-739 STKRSGPFLSDGVKQ
+739 SNSTEGQTHSRPSECNCRQIVSPKAGHSDGVVPPSRDLRPPLSNLALSPSGHVCNKVQ
-754 VRWTSGTHL
+754 LQASSICVPNSRPKGLVSGCSDIILGGPGHVPLPPSVSDGEGGQQAVRSLVSQSNPDCPGMAQHALVLGPSGTICEGSSLSSTPPRSSDPTFQQGTSQGSDKPKSPCLAPRAQTIKEQGFSSPVASRIEAPQRRSTRTVYEAKWAVFVRWCETSQVDFRNPSI
-763 YKEIAD
+763 KQIAD

-894 PSPSFLAKNHF
+894 PSPSFLAKNHL

-990 DQDSLTGRGGSTI
+990 DQDSLT
-1003 GAPKALKRDYQ
+1003 LH
-1014 LVSPTT
+1014 
-1020 PEGQVTLCNIR
+1020 
-1031 ALLKEAIEPLADDLE
+1031 
-1046 QVKQKLDA
+1046 QVKAHDVRAFAASKAFQGGISLD
-1054 ITVVNARVDTLE
+1054 
-1066 LKVDNLETRLLQSE
+1066 Q
-1080 TKCSE
+1080 
-1085 LQKEVV
+1085 
-1091 KLEMYSR
+1091 
-1098 KNNLKFLNIKDP
+1098 
-1110 HSASNENCEEKI
+1110 I
-1122 LDLCAYHNVELDA
+1122 LAACHWKSHN
-1135 RNIET
+1135 
-1140 AHRLGRSTKIDRPIM
+1140 
-1155 VKFSN
+1155 
-1160 FKSKQKILRARKTFQ
+1160 TF
-1175 TQNIKV
+1175 TQ
-1181 AEDFP
+1181 
-1186 TAIQQRRRIFS
+1186 
-1197 PILQEIFRSGGKYRG
+1197 
-1212 KLVQDK
+1212 
-1218 LLLNDRFYCV
+1218 FYL
-1228 NTSYPMDNCF
+1228 
-1238 TGRRD
+1238 
-1243 RSRQTPEKDVL
+1243 KDVAWADKEL
-1254 YMLPAGPVTECAF
+1254 FHLGPVVA
-1267 ARWRIVLHFLFT
+1267 AQQIHH
-1279 S
+1279 

>member
-1 MPVARPV
+1 MRRHSINDNYCKSSPVPVARPV
-8 SSVQSVITRN
+8 SSVKSVVTRN
-18 FFVSVPTN
+18 SFVSVPTN

-50 KLKIKS
+50 KSKIKS

-189 STLNQFLCVKTF
+189 SILNQFLCVKTF
-201 KMETPETIRTSLQ
+201 KMETPEIIRTSLQ

-283 IHKYLDDW
+283 IHQYLDDW

-337 QHDLLNGVV
+337 QYDLLNGVV
-346 RPTQNRWETL
+346 RPTQNRWEAL

-365 NRSCPVRTFMS
+365 NRSCRVRTFMS

-603 LVQFLS
+603 LVQFVS

-631 YLFPPVSLMGK
+631 YLFPPSV
-642 VVSKLSDHWYRR
+642 
-654 AILIAPGWPNM
+654 
-665 PWFWDLVELSARV
+665 
-678 PLCLPH
+678 
-684 HPDLVTQPFNK
+684 
-695 ARHRDLTNLNLH
+695 
-707 AWLLEPRQS
+707 
-716 RSRGSLA
+716 
-723 QWRQELRR
+723 
-731 LKDVQPEQ
+731 
-739 STKRSGPFLSDGVKQ
+739 SDGEGGQQAVRSLVLQGNPDCPGMAQHALVLGPSGAICEGSSLSSTPPRSSDPTVQQGTSQGSDKPKSPCLAPRAQ
-754 VRWTSGTHL
+754 TIKEQGFSSPVASRIEAPQRRSTRTVYEAKWAVFVRWCETSQVDFRNPSI
-763 YKEIAD
+763 KQIAD

-781 PSTIDGYRS
+781 PSTIEGYRS

-797 NTSVN
+797 NTSIN
-802 VGKDENLTRLL
+802 VGKDDNLTRLL

-894 PSPSFLAKNHF
+894 PSPSFLTKNHL

-959 VSFKQGFNKDISP
+959 VSFKQGFDRDISP

-990 DQDSLTGRGGSTI
+990 DQVSLT
-1003 GAPKALKRDYQ
+1003 LH
-1014 LVSPTT
+1014 
-1020 PEGQVTLCNIR
+1020 
-1031 ALLKEAIEPLADDLE
+1031 
-1046 QVKQKLDA
+1046 QVKAHDVRAFAASKAFQGGISLD
-1054 ITVVNARVDTLE
+1054 
-1066 LKVDNLETRLLQSE
+1066 Q
-1080 TKCSE
+1080 
-1085 LQKEVV
+1085 
-1091 KLEMYSR
+1091 
-1098 KNNLKFLNIKDP
+1098 
-1110 HSASNENCEEKI
+1110 I
-1122 LDLCAYHNVELDA
+1122 LAACHWKSHN
-1135 RNIET
+1135 
-1140 AHRLGRSTKIDRPIM
+1140 
-1155 VKFSN
+1155 
-1160 FKSKQKILRARKTFQ
+1160 TF
-1175 TQNIKV
+1175 TQ
-1181 AEDFP
+1181 
-1186 TAIQQRRRIFS
+1186 
-1197 PILQEIFRSGGKYRG
+1197 
-1212 KLVQDK
+1212 
-1218 LLLNDRFYCV
+1218 FYL
-1228 NTSYPMDNCF
+1228 
-1238 TGRRD
+1238 
-1243 RSRQTPEKDVL
+1243 KDVAWADKEL
-1254 YMLPAGPVTECAF
+1254 FHLGPVVA
-1267 ARWRIVLHFLFT
+1267 AQQIHH
-1279 S
+1279 